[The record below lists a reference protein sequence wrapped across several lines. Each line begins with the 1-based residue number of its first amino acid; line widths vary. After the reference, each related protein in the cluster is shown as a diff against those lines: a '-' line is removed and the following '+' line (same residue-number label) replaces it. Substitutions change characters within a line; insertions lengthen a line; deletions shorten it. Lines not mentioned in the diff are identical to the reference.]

1 MRAIVIKKIFFEFDV
16 EGQELILKTDLL
28 EQGIVRVIFETE
40 YYLLGGAEVKTACC
54 TKLSKLR
61 KTSAISSIFNKTFK
75 KNVERSDKMDSFFLS
90 DHRFCEENFFA
101 SMQCPKNS

>member
-61 KTSAISSIFNKTFK
+61 KTSAIWSIFNKTFK
-75 KNVERSDKMDSFFLS
+75 KKNVGRSDKMDFFKS
-90 DHRFCEENFFA
+90 YRCF
-101 SMQCPKNS
+101 

>member
-40 YYLLGGAEVKTACC
+40 YYLLGGAEVKTVYC

-75 KNVERSDKMDSFFLS
+75 KKLLKDLTKWIFFSS
-90 DHRFCEENFFA
+90 DHGFCEENFFA